1 MVNRKIVYKQLGG
14 RLNISFLFSTKYI
27 TMFLVILLID
37 KFADASNV
45 PAVSSASS
53 TTVTINTN
61 ALNYTKLTTD
71 PGLKINVTSNNAN
84 ESSIAGYIAN
94 KDGQNLPVSPEKEKL
109 SEYTGVPGTAPRGN
123 TITAAGSAVEEV
135 PSGADAFL
143 FFTQTLSNGFYY
155 EGRLYG
161 KYNMLTQNPV
171 FPSIPASSEDNP
183 LGYKGV
189 VKLGYNFHVTNVLD
203 ITPYLRL
210 EAGQDYGAV
219 YSDTQGNTIHSQL
232 LAFLPGF
239 KQTFNLTH
247 NFVPYIDIYGGYQQI
262 SLTGNFK
269 QGSNANKNSYGTINQ
284 LAITT
289 ELGFAYVV
297 SEHLAVI
304 PYTQFAY
311 IGNNPNAVAA
321 APYANGGFNVS
332 QLTGYQPMAAI
343 KLSYAW

>member
-1 MVNRKIVYKQLGG
+1 MQQHPFQLHI
-14 RLNISFLFSTKYI
+14 NFLTLPY
-27 TMFLVILLID
+27 LLIISLLITS
-37 KFADASNV
+37 FTYADTTPIQMHVNIFNYGNSV
-45 PAVSSASS
+45 ESA
-53 TTVTINTN
+53 
-61 ALNYTKLTTD
+61 
-71 PGLKINVTSNNAN
+71 LKIDVRSKEAN
-84 ESSIAGYIAN
+84 ESAINTYFT
-94 KDGQNLPVSPEKEKL
+94 KDRERTAEQEKL
-109 SEYTGVPGTAPRGN
+109 VEYTGIPGTAPRGD
-123 TITAAGSAVEEV
+123 TITATGAAIEEV
-135 PSGADAFL
+135 PSGPDMFI
-143 FFTQTLSNGFYY
+143 FFTQTLANGFYY

-171 FPSIPASSEDNP
+171 TPSIPPSSEDNP
-183 LGYKGV
+183 PGYKGV
-189 VKLGYNFHVTNVLD
+189 VKLGYNFHINKILE

-219 YSDTQGNTIHSQL
+219 YADTTGNYIHSEL
-232 LAFLPGF
+232 FAFLPGF

-247 NFVPYIDIYGGYQQI
+247 DFSPYIDIYGGYQLVNL
-262 SLTGNFK
+262 SGNCNEVNIPSQTFY
-269 QGSNANKNSYGTINQ
+269 GSINQ

-289 ELGFAYVV
+289 ELGFAYIV

-321 APYANGGFNVS
+321 APYDKGGFNIS